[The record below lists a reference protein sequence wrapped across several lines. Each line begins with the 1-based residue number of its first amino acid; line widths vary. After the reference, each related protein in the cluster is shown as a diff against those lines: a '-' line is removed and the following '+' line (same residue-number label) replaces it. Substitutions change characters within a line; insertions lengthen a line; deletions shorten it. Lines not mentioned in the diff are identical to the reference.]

1 MAECFLNARFL
12 MKSEEN
18 ILWRKNDHFI
28 FDLSDFIAKRSKRS
42 LWNTGSSLKYILYVI
57 TLLSPTQMCNG
68 KEKWIEICVSPMASW
83 QIFFPQI
90 CTGQDYAQFIHRYFV
105 WRVL

>member
-1 MAECFLNARFL
+1 

-28 FDLSDFIAKRSKRS
+28 FDLSDFIAKKSKRS